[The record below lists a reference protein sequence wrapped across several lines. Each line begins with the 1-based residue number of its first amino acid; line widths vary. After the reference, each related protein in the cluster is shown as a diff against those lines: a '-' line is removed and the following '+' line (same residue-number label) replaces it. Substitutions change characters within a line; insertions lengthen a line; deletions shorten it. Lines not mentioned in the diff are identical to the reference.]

1 MAVKK
6 PGDMEF
12 DFKLDDNLDFGDAPD
27 SGDLDMR
34 DDRRPVTIVA
44 QSFATGA
51 KDYLLNPQRQKEFIK
66 KSLPKGYGDTLDT
79 IDTGAK
85 FAKELYDTAAQ
96 EFKPVTDSTKRI
108 LSSVLP
114 KDGQYK
120 PGGLTEKLAKWA
132 RKSGSGSG
140 MDQEQM
146 NENMLTA
153 ALGDIFKMQSEQ
165 DAAREQQQG
174 AETKVNNYL
183 NLRNQGTSIAYL
195 QAIAH
200 HASKLT
206 SYQDNVAIKFQQ
218 KQLELTFRQYF
229 TQVEILKTVRTMA
242 DVSKGNL
249 TIIAK
254 NTGLPDFVKMH
265 NKEVVEQV
273 LKTATIARLS
283 EPMREWFAGSAKRL
297 MSHYKGQMRE
307 FASNVGMVMESA
319 ASAVEATQA
328 MGDSGMGQ
336 SRTQVGAELLG
347 GALGDAAMGKLTSKL
362 SPKVQEWAKKHPL
375 IANWGL
381 RLGLMNQRLPQILQ
395 DWVRG
400 RSDET
405 TVLGRFLNG
414 SRDAVGEYK
423 KGVAVRTSAADKLD
437 EAVHFNLQSRQALV
451 EIIPGWL
458 QLIHNEQRMM
468 RTGNDKLKP
477 MTYSYESGQ
486 FEETGTAYKRVIDRV
501 FDKSKVEHASNRLTD
516 AMSAFDEMKLS
527 DAEKAA
533 LSKFIIDRSEKD
545 PKFSLKAFIEDDE
558 FEGMDSAVSAKLKNK
573 MRDYVG
579 YSYEDKYDEQGNKK
593 RKHSYDMKGA
603 GQARLTR
610 MARGY
615 HEFQDALPNFQ
626 EILIKEMQKGNQQA
640 LIDLGLIEYDEA
652 SSTWNMKDEFFQEAV
667 FDEFKRLTPEQQAKP
682 GVWDKIMKDVMG
694 RLQSA
699 LDGTTPPQTRFAKGG
714 SVRKGKRS
722 VGKGT
727 PPEGSS
733 FGQRFNQFRDKING
747 YRDDTAD
754 RLDSHLKSGWDR
766 VRGWVQGRGTGT
778 SDSIMAK
785 LSNNEFVV
793 RAQAAVQPGAKK
805 FLEEFN
811 QRGMAALT
819 RWGGKAKEMA
829 GKAGDRYDKFMAD
842 QYDHFPDDGRNMGPH
857 QIVKTKKRTITDV
870 YELLDQWAPLWGSGG
885 LSIGGLGK
893 LGTRMKGMLGR
904 MDPRQLKKLGIA
916 LDREALKDHADRLK
930 LKASEA
936 WMKAEEKYMGGK
948 GALSRWFGIGK
959 EKFQNG
965 LGKVRG
971 KATWLRENI
980 LSKIPGMAQ
989 SGFGN
994 LKHFMNDRLSRFK
1007 DIYVEGE
1014 EEPRLLGERMR
1025 EGAYRDRK
1033 TGKIIKSL
1041 KDITGPVDDAQTGK
1055 VIISI
1060 ANFKKGL
1067 YDKFGKRVLTRVTDK
1082 LMNMVGSIKKPF
1094 TSAKNFGIKT
1104 LRFLNAYQDVYV
1116 KGEEEPRLF
1125 ANKLQEGYYR
1135 DKKTK
1140 KVIYKVADI
1149 SGAVIDPQGN
1159 LVLSVRDFKK
1169 GLVDKN
1175 GKPITSLG
1183 QKAKRLAQLGFEALT
1198 NGATWMAGKAWA
1210 GVKAIGR
1217 TALNMKDWFGKGW
1230 DKLKNADFNLGF
1242 GIMVNKPVVNK
1253 LEEIRKVL
1261 DERLP
1266 GGKKKKAANDSDG
1279 DGFRDGSAA
1288 EQKQAADAKAEKK
1301 EKGRLASILEKLG
1314 GFKDKAKDK
1323 AKAAGGGFMDMLG
1336 NLTGSL
1342 SNLAKNFTGMLGG
1355 FMKWLPAATSLLSI
1369 GGRALGGLVSGGGAV
1384 LKGAGVLARG
1394 ALTIGRFA
1402 LPAIGSLITTVG
1414 GGLVTAAGAILTSPA
1429 LLTAAAVAAVGYVGY
1444 KLVTYAMKEDDYG
1457 MRWRM
1462 IQYGVDPD
1470 EEKQVQKIL
1479 TLEQIVL
1486 KGTLVS
1492 KSSPAKLGPGIKV
1505 SEIMKLFDVAD
1516 QDEEHMKR
1524 VLAWLKYRFKPIFL
1538 STVTI
1543 YFDITSGS
1551 KDIQSMDQKLSTD
1564 QLLDLVKKSNFPR
1577 NENSPYAFAGLPFKE
1592 EEKSDYS
1599 QEDIYD
1605 EYADIID
1612 DIEDNRKDQDKKAIA
1627 SRGKDPAK
1635 LLAERKKKQEE
1646 SNESWW
1652 GKMKAG
1658 SSKLWDKTKDSV
1670 SGAMKSLKD
1679 GKDYVVDRAS
1689 MGIETAA
1696 KAAKSAWSW
1705 VSDNAAGARDAVSGA
1720 AGDAIDFAKRVGGN
1734 VATAI
1739 GKIDSNQLY
1748 QSILKYAK
1756 YAGVTTPAGL
1766 AMYLGQMYEE
1776 TGGFKVVS
1784 ENLNYKADTM
1794 MKLFSRAKKAGR
1806 AAVEQV
1812 AKAGPIAVAEFL
1824 YGGRMG
1830 NDEPGDGWKYRGRG
1844 PLQLT
1849 GKGNYKAAAEALGI
1863 DLVNK
1868 PDLMLDP
1875 DIGAKVSAW
1884 YFKTRVD
1891 QKALN
1896 AGDLR
1901 KVTKQVNG
1909 GYINLE
1915 KRAADVAGFAEKI
1928 RNGTLSMEHAEEAAA
1943 KASATTQPE
1952 KAPTP
1957 AAPPLPKTPAAAGEK
1972 PGMIDRMSMAI
1983 GDAID
1988 SARGSGGQSPAA
2000 AKTEKKVVA
2009 QHQAAT
2015 AAAGAAA
2022 ATSQTAA
2029 AKSSTASDNAMASTM
2044 SSLLKVNQDQLTVL
2058 KSMEDKMTKFF
2069 QAGGKGSVTSQ
2080 GTDKT
2085 SPSTP
2090 ATPRKNKDLP
2100 VNVGS
2105 L

>member
-1 MAVKK
+1 MAAKK

-12 DFKLDDNLDFGDAPD
+12 DFKLDDNLDFGEAPD
-27 SGDLDMR
+27 GDDLNLS

-44 QSFATGA
+44 QSFASGA
-51 KDYLLNPQRQKEFIK
+51 KDYLLSPQRQKEFIK
-66 KSLPKGYGDTLDT
+66 KSLPKGYGETLDT
-79 IDTGAK
+79 VDTGAK

-114 KDGQYK
+114 KDGKYK

-140 MDQEQM
+140 MDQDQQ
-146 NENMLTA
+146 NESMLTA
-153 ALGDIFKMQSEQ
+153 ALGDIFKMQAEH
-165 DAAREQQQG
+165 AADQEKQQG

-200 HASKLT
+200 HTSKLT

-229 TQVEILKTVRTMA
+229 TQVEILKTIRGMA

-249 TIIAK
+249 TVIAK
-254 NTGLPDFVKMH
+254 NTGLPDFVKMR

-283 EPMREWFAGSAKRL
+283 EPMQQWFSGSAKRL
-297 MSHYKGQMRE
+297 MTHYKGQMRE
-307 FASNVGMVMESA
+307 FASNIGMVMESA
-319 ASAVEATQA
+319 ASAVESAQA

-336 SRTQVGAELLG
+336 SKTQVGAELLG
-347 GALGDAAMGKLTSKL
+347 GALGDMAMGKLTGKL
-362 SPKVQEWAKKHPL
+362 SPKVAEWAKKNPL

-405 TVLGRFLNG
+405 TGMGRFLNS
-414 SRDAVGEYK
+414 SRDAIGEYK
-423 KGVAVRTSAADKLD
+423 KGTAVRTSAADKLD

-468 RTGNDKLKP
+468 RTGNDNLKP
-477 MTYSYESGQ
+477 MTYSYESGA

-501 FDKSKVEHASNRLTD
+501 FDKSKVDNASKRLTD
-516 AMSAFDEMKLS
+516 AMSAFDDMKLS

-545 PKFSLKAFIEDDE
+545 PKFSIKAFIEDDD
-558 FEGMDSAVSAKLKNK
+558 FEGMDSEISGKLKTK
-573 MRDYVG
+573 MRNFVG

-593 RKHSYDMKGA
+593 RKHSYDMKGG
-603 GQARLTR
+603 GQGRLTR

-615 HEFQDALPNFQ
+615 HEFQNALPNFQ

-640 LIDLGLIEYDEA
+640 LMDLGLIEYDEA

-694 RLQSA
+694 RLQAS

-714 SVRKGKRS
+714 SVKKGKRS

-727 PPEGSS
+727 PPDGFAEKYRNLQSS
-733 FGQRFNQFRDKING
+733 VNGFRDDMADKL
-747 YRDDTAD
+747 DTK
-754 RLDSHLKSGWDR
+754 LKGGWNR
-766 VRGWVQGRGTGT
+766 VRGWVSGPGTGT
-778 SDSIMAK
+778 SDSINAK

-811 QRGMAALT
+811 QRGMSALKKWSGAA
-819 RWGGKAKEMA
+819 GE
-829 GKAGDRYDKFMAD
+829 RYDKFMAG
-842 QYDHFPDDGRNMGPH
+842 QYDQFPDDGMNMGPVAPGG
-857 QIVKTKKRTITDV
+857 IKKRTITDV
-870 YELLDQWAPLWGSGG
+870 YELLDQWAPMWGSGG

-893 LGTRMKGMLGR
+893 LGSRMKGALGR
-904 MDPRQLKKLGIA
+904 MDPRRLKKLGIA

-948 GALSRWFGIGK
+948 GALGRWFGIGK
-959 EKFQNG
+959 EKLQNG

-971 KATWLRENI
+971 KAAWLRENI
-980 LSKIPGMAQ
+980 LSKIPGMA
-989 SGFGN
+989 SGGFGN
-994 LKHFMNDRLSRFK
+994 LKHFMNDRMSRFK

-1033 TGKIIKSL
+1033 SGKIIKSL
-1041 KDITGPVDDAQTGK
+1041 KDITGPVDDAETGK
-1055 VIISI
+1055 VIISV

-1067 YDKFGKRVLTRVTDK
+1067 YDKFGKRMLTRISDK
-1082 LMNMVGSIKKPF
+1082 LVNMVGSIKRPF
-1094 TSAKNFGIKT
+1094 ATAKNFGLKT
-1104 LRFLNAYQDVYV
+1104 LKFLNAYQDVYV

-1149 SGAVIDPQGN
+1149 TGAVIDPQGN
-1159 LVLSVRDFKK
+1159 LVLSVNDFKK

-1175 GKPITSLG
+1175 GKPITSLA

-1217 TALNMKDWFGKGW
+1217 AALNMKDWFGKGW

-1261 DERLP
+1261 DDRLP

-1279 DGFRDGSAA
+1279 DGHRDGSAA
-1288 EQKQAADAKAEKK
+1288 EQKEAAAAKDSKK
-1301 EKGRLASILEKLG
+1301 QQGRMAAILEKLG

-1323 AKAAGGGFMDMLG
+1323 AKSAGGGIMDMLG
-1336 NLTGSL
+1336 SLTGSL
-1342 SNLAKNFTGMLGG
+1342 AGLAKNFTGMLGG
-1355 FMKWLPAATSLLSI
+1355 FLKWLPAATSLLSV
-1369 GGRALGGLVSGGGAV
+1369 GGRVLGGLAAGGGAV
-1384 LKGAGVLARG
+1384 LKGAGALAKG
-1394 ALTIGRFA
+1394 AFTIGRFA
-1402 LPAIGSLITTVG
+1402 LPAIGSLVTTVG
-1414 GGLVTAAGAILTSPA
+1414 GGLLSAAGAVLTSPA
-1429 LLTAAAVAAVGYVGY
+1429 LLTAAAVAAVGYIGY

-1470 EEKQVQKIL
+1470 EEEQVQKIL
-1479 TLEQIVL
+1479 TLEQIML

-1492 KSSPAKLGPGIKV
+1492 KASPAKLGPGISFKA
-1505 SEIMKLFDVAD
+1505 IMKLFDVGEG
-1516 QDEEHMKR
+1516 DEEHIKR
-1524 VLAWLKYRFKPIFL
+1524 LLAWLKYRFKPIFL

-1543 YFDITSGS
+1543 YFDITGNS
-1551 KDIQSMDQKLSTD
+1551 KDIQSMDQKLTTD
-1564 QLLDLVKKSNFPR
+1564 QLLDLLKKSNFPR

-1592 EEKSDYS
+1592 EETSEYS
-1599 QEDIYD
+1599 QEDVYD
-1605 EYADIID
+1605 EYNDIID
-1612 DIEDNRKDQDKKAIA
+1612 DVEDNRKDQDKKALA

-1635 LLAERKKKQEE
+1635 LLAERKKKKEE

-1658 SSKLWDKTKDSV
+1658 SGKLWDGAKDSV
-1670 SGAMKSLKD
+1670 NGAMKKLKD

-1705 VSDNAAGARDAVSGA
+1705 VSDTASGARDAFSGA
-1720 AGDAIDFAKRVGGN
+1720 AGDAIDFAKRVGGK

-1756 YAGVTTPAGL
+1756 YAGVTTPQGL

-1794 MKLFSRAKKAGR
+1794 MKLFSRAKNAGR

-1830 NDEPGDGWKYRGRG
+1830 NDKPGDGWKYRGRG

-1849 GKGNYKAAAEALGI
+1849 GKGNYIAAAKALNL
-1863 DLVNK
+1863 DLVNN

-1909 GYINLE
+1909 GYINID
-1915 KRAADVAGFAEKI
+1915 KRAADVAGFAERIK
-1928 RNGTLSMEHAEEAAA
+1928 NGTLSMEHAEQAA
-1943 KASATTQPE
+1943 KAGAAATPD
-1952 KAPTP
+1952 KAPSP
-1957 AAPPLPKTPAAAGEK
+1957 VAAPLPKAPASKE
-1972 PGMIDRMSMAI
+1972 PGMMDKLSMAI
-1983 GDAID
+1983 GDAVD
-1988 SARGSGGQSPAA
+1988 GARGSAGQSPAA
-2000 AKTEKKVVA
+2000 AKTEKKVVQ

-2022 ATSQTAA
+2022 ASSQTAST
-2029 AKSSTASDNAMASTM
+2029 KSTTASDNAMASTM
-2044 SSLLKVNQDQLTVL
+2044 SSLLKVNQDQLAVL

-2069 QAGGKGSVTSQ
+2069 AAGGKGTTSST
-2080 GTDKT
+2080 GTPKAS
-2085 SPSTP
+2085 SPTP

-2100 VNVGS
+2100 VNTGS